1 MQHFLKVLS
10 HLKNKYV
17 ITIIGL
23 LIWMLFFDSN
33 NFVSQYHLTSDLNQL
48 ENDRAYYLEEIT
60 KIKADSEELRTNME
74 TLEKFAREKYFMK
87 KDLEDIYIVVRE

>member
-17 ITIIGL
+17 LTVIGVL
-23 LIWMLFFDSN
+23 VWMLFFDSN

-48 ENDRAYYLEEIT
+48 ENDRTYYLEEIT
-60 KIKADSEELRTNME
+60 KINADSEELRTNME

-87 KDLEDIYIVVRE
+87 KDLEDIYIVVKE